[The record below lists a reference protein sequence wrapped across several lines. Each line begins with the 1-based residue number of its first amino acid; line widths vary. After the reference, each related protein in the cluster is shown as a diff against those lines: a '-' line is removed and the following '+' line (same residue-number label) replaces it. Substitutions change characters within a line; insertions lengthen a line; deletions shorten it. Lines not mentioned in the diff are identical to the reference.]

1 MILHTKTNH
10 RDLLFELIRTNFKL
24 RYNNSILGFLWV
36 LMKPFL
42 YFLMLFIVFTAFRGG
57 EASAEYGANLLLGI
71 IVYTLVNEGI
81 VFGMHALTDLAGVIL
96 KVNFPRQ
103 VAITSAVF
111 MAVVNFA
118 FNIIIL
124 LVLALIG
131 RFIPTLEGF
140 IYFAF
145 ILIMTIFALYSISLF
160 SSILLVKIRDLEH
173 IMELVMQLVFWGSA
187 VFYSIDDMTGAF
199 GQLIRLNPLA
209 LIIHASRRAL
219 LQGDIIHVKAMIILA
234 ILSVV
239 LYFLGT
245 LYFKKNIKR
254 IAEFI

>member
-187 VFYSIDDMTGAF
+187 VFYSIDDMTGTF

-239 LYFLGT
+239 LYFVGT

>member
-1 MILHTKTNH
+1 
-10 RDLLFELIRTNFKL
+10 
-24 RYNNSILGFLWV
+24 
-36 LMKPFL
+36 
-42 YFLMLFIVFTAFRGG
+42 
-57 EASAEYGANLLLGI
+57 
-71 IVYTLVNEGI
+71 
-81 VFGMHALTDLAGVIL
+81 MHSLTDLAGVIL

-118 FNIIIL
+118 FNTIIL

-131 RFIPTLEGF
+131 RFMPTFEGF

-160 SSILLVKIRDLEH
+160 SSILLVRIRDLEH

-187 VFYSIDDMTGAF
+187 VFYSIDDMTGTF

-219 LQGDIIHVKAMIILA
+219 LQGDIIHVKAMIVLA